1 MKRAAWLTDP
11 HLNFLSETRLPA
23 FLDEV
28 AAARPDAVL
37 ISGDIGE
44 SHNVCEYLGLLLGS
58 LGVPIYFVLG
68 NHDFYYGSI
77 RGTRRRVVDFCA
89 THPGLQYLTI
99 EGCCELT
106 PRVGLVGHD
115 GWADG
120 RLGNYERSLVRMLDW
135 KLIEELSGRDAEARW
150 EVLKRLADEAAAHIR
165 RVLPEALRRYDEV
178 LLLTHVPPFLGACWH
193 EGGISNEQ
201 WSPHFTS
208 KVMGDAILE
217 IMDARP
223 EKKLTVLCGHT
234 HGEGEFEAAD
244 NVVVYTGGADYGSP
258 RIVRVFEME

>member
-1 MKRAAWLTDP
+1 MKRAVWLTDP
-11 HLNFLSETRLPA
+11 HLNFLSETRLPT

-28 AAARPDAVL
+28 ASARPDAVL

-44 SHNVCEYLGLLLGS
+44 SHNVCEYLGLMLGS

-77 RGTRRRVVDFCA
+77 RGTRERVSDFCKQ
-89 THPGLQYLTI
+89 HPRLHYLSI
-99 EGCCELT
+99 ENAQELT
-106 PRVGLVGHD
+106 SRVGLVGHD

-120 RLGNYERSLVRMLDW
+120 RLGDYRRSMVRMLDW
-135 KLIEELSGRDAEARW
+135 KLIEEFSGRDAEARW

-165 RVLPEALRRYDEV
+165 RVLPEALARHDEV
-178 LLLTHVPPFLGACWH
+178 LMVTHVPPFLGACWH
-193 EGGISNEQ
+193 EGAISNDQ

-208 KVMGDAILE
+208 QVMGDAILE
-217 IMDARP
+217 IMDGEP
-223 EKKLTVLCGHT
+223 GKKLTVLCGHT

-244 NVVVYTGGADYGSP
+244 NVLVLTGGADYGSP
-258 RIVRVFEME
+258 RVVRVFELE